1 MQIAFPNDFSVNS
14 DLSGGYKRY
23 PALNIRVNH
32 SMLMTYLS
40 PPPGICPISS
50 QGFPPTPPYG
60 ATERPIAKKLYTL
73 SRFCL
78 PPFI

>member
-40 PPPGICPISS
+40 HPQEFAQSRPKGSLLSLPM
-50 QGFPPTPPYG
+50 
-60 ATERPIAKKLYTL
+60 ERQRDP
-73 SRFCL
+73 
-78 PPFI
+78 